1 MKKRMVS
8 FLLMLAIMVSLS
20 PAAFAA
26 EKGSAEDLLGGG
38 YICLTRNVHLKNQ
51 VPLEQDTVLDLN
63 GYTID
68 GDSISVPEGVTLFL
82 KNGTMKGSILNS
94 GECRIE
100 NVSFFRGRIKN
111 EGYISLI
118 RDCSIEH
125 RSYCI
130 YNSDGGVIDLI
141 ENCDIKSTE
150 DDAVYCHGREEISRI
165 ECIRNSFLHSSEKG
179 ALSDLGGIVAKVE
192 NCILIGELGGQ
203 VSRGGVELL
212 ENCVIVGK
220 NEFAVLQEE
229 LLQSEYRD
237 CVFIS
242 YLWEN
247 ARSQGYSGLIGYIEN
262 WDPQEPYREP
272 YYKEE
277 ELVEKEN
284 CRFLLH
290 RDIELKDYT
299 TWKMKQPGFD
309 NFKAVNTYMAGQFGD
324 VAESFWGAPN
334 IAKAYELGLMK
345 GESANSFAPNG
356 TVTVAQTLAMAAR
369 LHSICTTGKEN
380 FVQSGVWY
388 QTYVDYCKANA
399 ILKQEFADYN
409 APIKRRDFADIMA
422 AALPAAALSPI
433 NDIGE
438 IPDVA
443 KSEDYAGAVYTLYRA
458 GILTGNDAVGTF
470 GPETSINR
478 AAAAAILTR
487 MADPTL
493 RKQITL

>member
-1 MKKRMVS
+1 M
-8 FLLMLAIMVSLS
+8 
-20 PAAFAA
+20 
-26 EKGSAEDLLGGG
+26 
-38 YICLTRNVHLKNQ
+38 
-51 VPLEQDTVLDLN
+51 LDLN

-165 ECIRNSFLHSSEKG
+165 ECIRNSFLQSDEKG
-179 ALSDLGGIVAKVE
+179 GLSDLGGIVAKVE

-242 YLWEN
+242 YLD
-247 ARSQGYSGLIGYIEN
+247 R
-262 WDPQEPYREP
+262 
-272 YYKEE
+272 
-277 ELVEKEN
+277 
-284 CRFLLH
+284 
-290 RDIELKDYT
+290 
-299 TWKMKQPGFD
+299 
-309 NFKAVNTYMAGQFGD
+309 
-324 VAESFWGAPN
+324 
-334 IAKAYELGLMK
+334 
-345 GESANSFAPNG
+345 
-356 TVTVAQTLAMAAR
+356 
-369 LHSICTTGKEN
+369 
-380 FVQSGVWY
+380 
-388 QTYVDYCKANA
+388 
-399 ILKQEFADYN
+399 
-409 APIKRRDFADIMA
+409 
-422 AALPAAALSPI
+422 
-433 NDIGE
+433 
-438 IPDVA
+438 
-443 KSEDYAGAVYTLYRA
+443 KSV
-458 GILTGNDAVGTF
+458 V
-470 GPETSINR
+470 
-478 AAAAAILTR
+478 
-487 MADPTL
+487 
-493 RKQITL
+493 